1 MIMKTLVVH
10 LDSNTTGSYS
20 NNEPLQGTF
29 GYYKSAS
36 IGITNPVNREWGC
49 FLVRISSGSCILSLG
64 GTAFKYGSTLQ
75 GAKDSG
81 SFTYDLTMYSS
92 QDYYIYIPSF
102 LNTKLEFSD
111 ITKVDTFDASIDVG
125 SSVATYEGIDID
137 AKDLM
142 KFSLV
147 RNLGLRYSVKNLDDF
162 KPECFM
168 YFTNLE
174 RLYIGAPNDENV
186 FEEILLPDGVM
197 RSLKDINWGIQKL
210 PANFNELVNCE
221 YFYLMTAPSWQAL
234 SSATF
239 TSLAQCKVICT
250 DPYNNDDVLI
260 INRFRQAYNIPGYT
274 TLIPSEVVVH
284 NNNV

>member
-1 MIMKTLVVH
+1 MKTLVVH
-10 LDSNTTGSYS
+10 LDSNTNGTYS
-20 NNEPLQGTF
+20 NNEPLQGSF
-29 GYYKSAS
+29 GYYKSAT
-36 IGITNPVNREWGC
+36 IKITNPVNREWGC
-49 FLVRISSGSCILSLG
+49 FLVRISSGSCTLSLEEKE
-64 GTAFKYGSTLQ
+64 FKYGSTLQ

-81 SFTYDLTMYSS
+81 SFTSELTMYSG
-92 QDYYIYIPSF
+92 QDYYIYIPGQFSDT
-102 LNTKLEFSD
+102 LKFSD

-125 SSVATYEGIDID
+125 STIAKYEGIDIE

-174 RLYIGAPNDENV
+174 RLYIGAPGDEKI
-186 FEEILLPDGVM
+186 FESIYLPDGVM
-197 RSLKDINWGIQKL
+197 NSLKDINWGIQNL
-210 PANFNELVNCE
+210 PANFNKLVNCE
-221 YFYLMTAPSWQAL
+221 CFYLMTEPSWHAL
-234 SSATF
+234 ASETF

-274 TLIPSEVVVH
+274 ILIPSEVVVH
-284 NNNV
+284 NNND